1 MKDFRHYLKEHAYV
15 ADVVATDY
23 KQALKQLAIKPGSKE
38 WQILLYHLDGDEQLA
53 TAVIEN
59 AAKEAEYHFLKL
71 LGIDYN
77 PNADQVL
84 PPVKSDVAWV
94 GDNGE
99 TVGVINQK

>member
-1 MKDFRHYLKEHAYV
+1 MKNFKDYLKENTCIDAIT
-15 ADVVATDY
+15 TDY

-77 PNADQVL
+77 PNADQT
-84 PPVKSDVAWV
+84 PPPERSKDAWV
-94 GDNGE
+94 GDKGE